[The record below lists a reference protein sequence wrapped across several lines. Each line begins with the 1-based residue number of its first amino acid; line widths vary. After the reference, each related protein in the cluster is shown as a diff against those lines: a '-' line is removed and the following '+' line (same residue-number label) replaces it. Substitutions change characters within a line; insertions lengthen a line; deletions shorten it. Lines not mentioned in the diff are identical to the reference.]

1 MALARSF
8 GKAIHAIVKQVGE
21 KIALLPGKNFLALG
35 KQGQKDREAI
45 DKAATQDNLSRS
57 GFLQE
62 ASSFYLAHRREQREA
77 VERKGRRQK
86 AAAEM
91 DRLAEK
97 FGKWDGVK
105 IIRHFRDSRSKL
117 KP

>member
-1 MALARSF
+1 M
-8 GKAIHAIVKQVGE
+8 E
-21 KIALLPGKNFLALG
+21 
-35 KQGQKDREAI
+35 
-45 DKAATQDNLSRS
+45 
-57 GFLQE
+57 
-62 ASSFYLAHRREQREA
+62 
-77 VERKGRRQK
+77 K

-105 IIRHFRDSRSKL
+105 IIRHFRDSRSGRNSRSGM

>member
-1 MALARSF
+1 MARAN
-8 GKAIHAIVKQVGE
+8 II
-21 KIALLPGKNFLALG
+21 IPDDLLE
-35 KQGQKDREAI
+35 QI
-45 DKAATQDNLSRS
+45 DTAATQDNLSRS
-57 GFLQE
+57 GLLQD
-62 ASSFYLAHRREQREA
+62 AARAYLDRRRREREA
-77 VERKGRRQK
+77 VERTATMQK

-105 IIRHFRDSRSKL
+105 MLRRLRDSRAGRAGRAGG

>member
-1 MALARSF
+1 MAR
-8 GKAIHAIVKQVGE
+8 INIV
-21 KIALLPGKNFLALG
+21 LPGELLE
-35 KQGQKDREAI
+35 QIDR
-45 DKAATQDNLSRS
+45 AATEDHVSRS

-62 ASSFYLAHRREQREA
+62 AARAGLTRRREEREVA
-77 VERKGRRQK
+77 ERLARRQK

-105 IIRHFRDSRSKL
+105 IIRGFRDSRSGER
-117 KP
+117 P

>member
-1 MALARSF
+1 MRLN
-8 GKAIHAIVKQVGE
+8 IV
-21 KIALLPGKNFLALG
+21 IPDDLLDEI
-35 KQGQKDREAI
+35 DR
-45 DKAATQDNLSRS
+45 AATQDNLSRS
-57 GFLQE
+57 GLLQE
-62 ASSFYLAHRREQREA
+62 AAKAYLDRRRRERETA
-77 VERKGRRQK
+77 ERKMRMEK

-105 IIRHFRDSRSKL
+105 IIRHFRDSRSGL

>member
-1 MALARSF
+1 MAR
-8 GKAIHAIVKQVGE
+8 INIVIQSD
-21 KIALLPGKNFLALG
+21 LLE
-35 KQGQKDREAI
+35 QIDR
-45 DKAATQDNLSRS
+45 AAAEENLSRS

-62 ASSFYLAHRREQREA
+62 AARTSLARRREEREVA
-77 VERKGRRQK
+77 ERLARRQK

-105 IIRHFRDSRSKL
+105 IIRGFRDSRSGER
-117 KP
+117 P

>member
-1 MALARSF
+1 MARVN
-8 GKAIHAIVKQVGE
+8 IIVQDE
-21 KIALLPGKNFLALG
+21 LL
-35 KQGQKDREAI
+35 EAI

-57 GFLQE
+57 GLLQE
-62 ASSFYLAHRREQREA
+62 AARTYLDRRRHEREA
-77 VERKGRRQK
+77 AERKMRMQK

-105 IIRHFRDSRSKL
+105 IIRHFRDSRSGL
-117 KP
+117 KA

>member
-1 MALARSF
+1 MARVN
-8 GKAIHAIVKQVGE
+8 IVIKDD
-21 KIALLPGKNFLALG
+21 LL
-35 KQGQKDREAI
+35 QEIDR
-45 DKAATQDNLSRS
+45 AATQDNLSRS
-57 GFLQE
+57 GLLQE
-62 ASSFYLAHRREQREA
+62 AARSYLAKRREQREA
-77 VERKGRRQK
+77 AERKMKMEK

-105 IIRHFRDSRSKL
+105 IIRHFRDSRSGP

>member
-1 MALARSF
+1 MARVN
-8 GKAIHAIVKQVGE
+8 II
-21 KIALLPGKNFLALG
+21 IPDDLLKEI
-35 KQGQKDREAI
+35 DRASTE
-45 DKAATQDNLSRS
+45 DNLSRS

-62 ASSFYLAHRREQREA
+62 AARILLDQRRREREA
-77 VERKGRRQK
+77 AERKMRMEK

-105 IIRHFRDSRSKL
+105 ILRHFRDSRSGMKS
-117 KP
+117 

>member
-1 MALARSF
+1 MARVN
-8 GKAIHAIVKQVGE
+8 IIVQDD
-21 KIALLPGKNFLALG
+21 LL
-35 KQGQKDREAI
+35 EEI

-57 GFLQE
+57 GLLQE
-62 ASSFYLAHRREQREA
+62 AARTYLDRRRREREA
-77 VERKGRRQK
+77 AERKIKMEK

-105 IIRHFRDSRSKL
+105 IIRHFRDSRSGL
-117 KP
+117 KA

>member
-1 MALARSF
+1 MARVN
-8 GKAIHAIVKQVGE
+8 IIMQDD
-21 KIALLPGKNFLALG
+21 LL
-35 KQGQKDREAI
+35 EEI

-62 ASSFYLAHRREQREA
+62 ASRFYLAHRCEQREA
-77 VERKGRRQK
+77 VERKARRQK

-105 IIRHFRDSRSKL
+105 IIRHFRDSRSGL

>member
-1 MALARSF
+1 MARVN
-8 GKAIHAIVKQVGE
+8 IVMQDE
-21 KIALLPGKNFLALG
+21 LL
-35 KQGQKDREAI
+35 EAI
-45 DKAATQDNLSRS
+45 DTAATQDNLSRS

-62 ASSFYLAHRREQREA
+62 ASRFYLAHRREQREA
-77 VERKGRRQK
+77 LERKGRRQK

-105 IIRHFRDSRSKL
+105 IIRHFRDSRSGL
-117 KP
+117 KA

>member
-1 MALARSF
+1 MARVN
-8 GKAIHAIVKQVGE
+8 IIVQDD
-21 KIALLPGKNFLALG
+21 LL
-35 KQGQKDREAI
+35 EEI

-57 GFLQE
+57 GLLQE
-62 ASSFYLAHRREQREA
+62 AARAYLDRQRHQRETA
-77 VERKGRRQK
+77 ERKAKMEK

-105 IIRHFRDSRSKL
+105 IIRHFRDSRSGL

>member
-1 MALARSF
+1 MRLN
-8 GKAIHAIVKQVGE
+8 IV
-21 KIALLPGKNFLALG
+21 IPDDLLS
-35 KQGQKDREAI
+35 EI

-57 GFLQE
+57 GLLQE
-62 ASSFYLAHRREQREA
+62 AAKAYLDRRRRERETA
-77 VERKGRRQK
+77 ERKMRMEK

-105 IIRHFRDSRSKL
+105 IIRHFRDSRSGL
-117 KP
+117 KA